1 MRKDRFR
8 LKTLRAIVFLI
19 LLTWCLGFSNF
30 FIFKD
35 SPLSIITYPVF
46 KQIYSNVC
54 HQNELKSFNDL
65 GFNLFVCARCTGIYL
80 GCLLISFLSV
90 FMIRRTEIGL
100 SPLYISLLLI
110 LTDVLFVRMNIYLYS
125 KLISFITGLV
135 FGLVIYLYFLE
146 IMENSIG
153 KFSVVKNNA

>member
-1 MRKDRFR
+1 MREDRFR
-8 LKTLRAIVFLI
+8 SNILKTLVFLI

-30 FIFKD
+30 FISKD

-54 HQNELKSFNDL
+54 HQNEFKTFNDL

-80 GCLLISFLSV
+80 GILFISLFSLV
-90 FMIRRTEIGL
+90 AFWKTEIKL
-100 SPLYISLLLI
+100 NLLYISLLLI
-110 LTDVLFVRMNIYLYS
+110 LSDVLFTTTGIYEYS
-125 KLISFITGLV
+125 KLISFITGV
-135 FGLVIYLYFLE
+135 FFGSVTFLFFWKM
-146 IMENSIG
+146 MENSIG